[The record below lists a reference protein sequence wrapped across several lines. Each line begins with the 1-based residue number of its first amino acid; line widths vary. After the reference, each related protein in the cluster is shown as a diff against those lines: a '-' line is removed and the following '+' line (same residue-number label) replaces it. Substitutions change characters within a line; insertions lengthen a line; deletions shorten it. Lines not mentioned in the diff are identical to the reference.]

1 MAEVEKF
8 KKTFEKLHASPDVL
22 TEVMNMAVNEKVVP
36 IRKRKYMNKIAVA
49 IAAVV
54 LAVGSGSMAYAMDLG
69 GIQRVVQIWIHGDQ
83 TDAIFT
89 VNNGSYSL
97 DYQDSEGKDVHQ
109 GGGGVAFHEDGTER
123 PLTEEELL
131 EEISSPEVIYE
142 NDGRVMV
149 YYRNQEMDITDK
161 FEDGFC
167 FLQVNAGDHTE
178 YMTVKYQEGYA
189 MSPHGYIQPSE
200 F

>member
-22 TEVMNMAVNEKVVP
+22 TEVMNMAVNEKIVP

-109 GGGGVAFHEDGTER
+109 GGGGVAIHEDGTER